1 MTSDRFEY
9 EAIVLD
15 TVGEPCEYKIAIS
28 VFINFSNLSSQSR
41 CISASKIN
49 RFLFFAMHRYFSMIK
64 QFFYIQA
71 HIRNGMDNL
80 IFMKSYL

>member
-1 MTSDRFEY
+1 MKYISFNSFTFLFIVYYKNPHQNMTSDRFEY

-49 RFLFFAMHRYFSMIK
+49 RLIFFAMQSFFSMIK
-64 QFFYIQA
+64 
-71 HIRNGMDNL
+71 
-80 IFMKSYL
+80 